1 MLKGKERQVRK
12 IALAAAGAALFVMI
26 PVTTA
31 SALFQVKNVTVA
43 LCHATTVGWNP
54 YQYVTV
60 TIDSVDTA
68 HTVGGHASHTGP
80 IYDAHAPQDS
90 WGDIIPPFT
99 YGDFSY
105 PGLNWTTKG
114 QLVFRGHNHGH
125 PNGCVDDLEYPP
137 QGSPTPTS
145 PPPTTTPPTTTP
157 PTTHSKTPT
166 AIDVPTVGG
175 LTGGTA
181 FTGGNFARPVLAL
194 LGFAVLGLGALLF
207 VRKRAGQ
214 SEDAFGSPRDMY

>member
-1 MLKGKERQVRK
+1 MILKGKERQVRK
-12 IALAAAGAALFVMI
+12 TALAAAGGALLVMI
-26 PVTTA
+26 PITTA
-31 SALFQVKNVTVA
+31 SAVFQVENVTVA
-43 LCHATTVGWNP
+43 LCHASTIGWNP

-60 TIDSVDTA
+60 NVDSLDA
-68 HTVGGHASHTGP
+68 AQTVGGHASHTGP

-137 QGSPTPTS
+137 QDSPTPTT
-145 PPPTTTPPTTTP
+145 PPPTTTP
-157 PTTHSKTPT
+157 PTTHSKPPT
-166 AIDVPTVGG
+166 KGDSPTIGG
-175 LTGGTA
+175 VTGGTA
-181 FTGGNFARPVLAL
+181 FTGGDFARPFLAL
-194 LGFAVLGLGALLF
+194 LTFSLLGLGALLY
-207 VRKRAGQ
+207 VRK
-214 SEDAFGSPRDMY
+214 